1 MKKASVILATL
12 TVLIAIAVIA
22 CNSSQRPSANHEGLV
37 ATAVSK
43 DSLIAR
49 GEYLVSIM
57 GCHDCHSPKKMGPMG
72 PEIDSSRALSGHPA
86 AMPIGPINNKAL
98 ESWVLL
104 NYNGTAFVGP
114 WGFSYAANISS
125 DQSGIGGW
133 SEAQFFKAIR
143 QGKYKGL
150 DNSRPLLPPMP
161 WMVYANATDDDLRAI
176 FAYLKSTPPVSNAV
190 PAPRSL
196 QEVTQSQPASYQEE
210 NKPRLAINS
219 NL

>member
-1 MKKASVILATL
+1 MKKASIILAALAAT
-12 TVLIAIAVIA
+12 IAVSVIA
-22 CNSSQRPSANHEGLV
+22 CNSSQEKSANQEGLV
-37 ATAVSK
+37 ATAPSP

-57 GCHDCHSPKKMGPMG
+57 GCHDCHSPKKIGPLG

-86 AMPIGPINNKAL
+86 TMPIGPVEPKGL
-98 ESWVLL
+98 EFWVLF
-104 NYNGTAFVGP
+104 NHTATAFVGP
-114 WGFSYAANISS
+114 WGVSYAANLTS
-125 DQSGIGGW
+125 DQSGIGDW

-176 FAYLKSTPPVSNAV
+176 FAFLKSTPPVNNVV
-190 PAPRSL
+190 PASRSL
-196 QEVTQSQPASYQEE
+196 QEVTQRQPGTFQQRS
-210 NKPRLAINS
+210 KPQLTALINP
-219 NL
+219 